1 MLEGLKVVE
10 FTQVIAGPFAG
21 AILSDFGADVIKIEK
36 ANGGDDGRVTG
47 PAYLNG
53 DSLTFLELNRGKR
66 SFAVDLKQADSLE
79 NMHRLIATADV
90 FIHNQRPD
98 VARKFGFDGQSM
110 LAKFPRLIY
119 CQISAFGNA
128 GPLELAPGYESI
140 VQSFSGLASINGFP
154 ENQPVRVGSSICDL
168 GSGMWSVI
176 GILAALRKRDQT
188 GEGTIVNASL
198 LETAL
203 SWCAS
208 SVNNYVNTG
217 AQPKRQGTGFTNMVP
232 YQTFDAADA
241 SLVIC
246 AGNDRLFAKLADV
259 FGHPEWLAD
268 ERYKTNRARLKNRAE
283 IIGLISEILKKDTA
297 QKWVASLSEAGVP
310 CCLVQTIPEA
320 LAHPQVEEID
330 IVQAVPDQP
339 LKLVALPL
347 SFNGKRPKFKHVAP
361 RLGDYNDEFA
371 KASWHANSKT
381 KA

>member
-1 MLEGLKVVE
+1 MLEGLRVVE

-66 SFAVDLKQADSLE
+66 SFAVDLKQAGSLE
-79 NMHRLIATADV
+79 NMHRLIGTADV

-119 CQISAFGNA
+119 CQISAFGSA

-154 ENQPVRVGSSICDL
+154 ENPPVRVGSSICDL

-217 AQPKRQGTGFTNMVP
+217 ARPKRQGSGFTNMVP

-259 FGHPEWLAD
+259 LGHPEWLQD

-283 IIGLISEILKKDTA
+283 IVGLISAILKTDTA
-297 QKWVASLSEAGVP
+297 QKWVALLSEAGVP

-361 RLGDYNDEFA
+361 QLGDYNDEFA
-371 KASWHANSKT
+371 KASWRASSKT
-381 KA
+381 